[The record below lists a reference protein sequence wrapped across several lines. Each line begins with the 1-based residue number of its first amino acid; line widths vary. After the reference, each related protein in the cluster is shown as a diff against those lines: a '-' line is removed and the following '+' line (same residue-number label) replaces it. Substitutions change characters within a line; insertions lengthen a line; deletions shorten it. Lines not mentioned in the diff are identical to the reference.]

1 MFREQMINFLQ
12 TAIVFLLLT
21 NAITALTAMYAMRMM
36 KAMAQPGD
44 TARRVVQ
51 QKLDAILS
59 RAA

>member
-1 MFREQMINFLQ
+1 
-12 TAIVFLLLT
+12 
-21 NAITALTAMYAMRMM
+21 MRMM

-51 QKLDAILS
+51 QRLDAILS